1 MLVDLSSFGASHWW
15 KSMQANVLMRAVV
28 CGVVGILFL
37 VPAAPAQETP
47 HVTISGTVV
56 DDSTSLPLFGVNV
69 FLVNTTLGCSTDEN
83 GGFVI
88 RGIPLATYEIT
99 ASRLG
104 YGITSMR
111 TRIPASGLRNLEIRL
126 RPASVQLGEVLVA
139 ASDQREWRKNLD
151 RFDDLFIGT
160 TPDSKECT
168 IMNPEVLDFASKGPD
183 DLEATASRP
192 LEIDNQALGYHIE
205 FLLKT
210 FKVLT
215 TVMTVEGMPRYT
227 LLKPSSAD
235 QEKEWKEN
243 RLRAYKGSLRDFLIA
258 LYHRKLEENGF
269 SIYLIGSLAPPYLA
283 SRQPVKEDEILS
295 DLPREHEKSLRFAHY
310 LEVEYDQNVE
320 PGFNLLQ
327 RGGTTKQIS
336 WLTLNYYSVTI
347 TDNGLIDEQFP
358 TRVYGYWAWKRMA
371 DALPTDYEP
380 EKN

>member
-1 MLVDLSSFGASHWW
+1 M
-15 KSMQANVLMRAVV
+15 
-28 CGVVGILFL
+28 GILFL
-37 VPAAPAQETP
+37 ASAATAQETP

-56 DDSTSLPLFGVNV
+56 DDSTSLPLFSVNV

-83 GGFVI
+83 GKFVI
-88 RGIPLATYEIT
+88 RNIPLGTYEIT
-99 ASRLG
+99 ASILG
-104 YGITSMR
+104 YEVAAQR
-111 TRIPASGLRNLEIRL
+111 TRIPAGGLRNLKIRL
-126 RPASVQLGEVLVA
+126 KPTSVQLGEVVVA
-139 ASDQREWRKNLD
+139 ASDQREWRRNLE

-160 TPDSKECT
+160 TPDSRECT
-168 IMNPEVLDFASKGPD
+168 IMNPEVLDFTSKGPD
-183 DLEATASRP
+183 DLEATARRP

-210 FKVLT
+210 FKVVN

-227 LLKPSSAD
+227 PLKPSSD
-235 QEKEWKEN
+235 GQEKEWKEN
-243 RLRAYKGSLRDFLIA
+243 RLRAFKGSLRDFLIA

-295 DLPREHEKSLRFAHY
+295 DLPRAHEKNLRLAHY
-310 LEVEYDQNVE
+310 LEVEYNQNVE

-336 WLTLNYYSVTI
+336 WLSLNYYSVTI